1 MFKVWNGG
9 RCPVNRGELVDVIHR
24 DGEIFYKQDPY
35 EEGSKATDWTVAELE
50 SNCDIIAWRPSEETK

>member
-24 DGEIFYKQDPY
+24 DGEIFYKAGP
-35 EEGSKATDWTVAELE
+35 V
-50 SNCDIIAWRPSEETK
+50 